1 VFGPIKRFLGGSQ
14 KQIYDEAGAYLARN
28 SENLGYAAPTRAKAI
43 SDIRADP
50 ACFKTGVTARLK
62 MELDG
67 LRAEINS
74 AFAKARA
81 EADAELA
88 QLRAALRALPEWPA
102 VPAAEKASIEAA
114 FDVASEPVRA
124 ASVIGLVKARVNEF
138 RSRELPQL
146 LERAA
151 KAGAPVTPPPPPGN
165 DPDDPQPSKQP
176 GFNEPPAPPP
186 PPPPRFV
193 SVAQLPVSFAKA
205 VLDNETDVADYL
217 ETLRETLLAAIR
229 DGKRISL

>member
-1 VFGPIKRFLGGSQ
+1 M
-14 KQIYDEAGAYLARN
+14 
-28 SENLGYAAPTRAKAI
+28 
-43 SDIRADP
+43 
-50 ACFKTGVTARLK
+50 TARLK
-62 MELDG
+62 TELDG
-67 LRAEINS
+67 LRTEIDG
-74 AFAKARA
+74 AFAKTRA

-102 VPAAEKASIEAA
+102 VPAAEKISIEAA
-114 FDVASEPVRA
+114 FDAASEPVRA

-138 RSRELPQL
+138 RSRELPRL

-151 KAGAPVTPPPPPGN
+151 KSGAPVAPLPSPRN
-165 DPDDPQPSKQP
+165 EPDESQPLKPP
-176 GFNEPPAPPP
+176 GFNEPPSPPP

-193 SVAQLPVSFAKA
+193 SVAHLPVSFAKA

-217 ETLRETLLAAIR
+217 ETLRKTLLAAIR

>member
-1 VFGPIKRFLGGSQ
+1 M
-14 KQIYDEAGAYLARN
+14 
-28 SENLGYAAPTRAKAI
+28 
-43 SDIRADP
+43 
-50 ACFKTGVTARLK
+50 TARLK
-62 MELDG
+62 TELDG
-67 LRAEINS
+67 LRTEIDG

-88 QLRAALRALPEWPA
+88 QLRAALRALPEWTA
-102 VPAAEKASIEAA
+102 VSDTEKASIEAA
-114 FDVASEPVRA
+114 FDAASGPVQA

-138 RSRELPQL
+138 RSSELPRL

-151 KAGAPVTPPPPPGN
+151 KAGAPVTPPPSPEK
-165 DPDDPQPSKQP
+165 PDQQQALKPP
-176 GFNEPPAPPP
+176 GFNEPPAPRP

-193 SVAQLPVSFAKA
+193 SVAQLPVGFAKA

-217 ETLRETLLAAIR
+217 ETLRKTLLAAIR